1 MISHQL
7 PQPGDGPAAD
17 RPRAYPPHA
26 TPHTPLRPL
35 WCCRA
40 CGQPWPC
47 AEARLLLKADYAGN
61 AIGLSIY
68 LCGMFYEAARD
79 LYRLNPDDGPAPA
92 DLYARFV
99 AWGPYRRR
107 PPTPDLP

>member
-26 TPHTPLRPL
+26 TLRPL

-107 PPTPDLP
+107 PPTPDPP

>member
-7 PQPGDGPAAD
+7 PQPGDGPAPD
-17 RPRAYPPHA
+17 RPRAYPAHA
-26 TPHTPLRPL
+26 TPHTPLRPM

-47 AEARLLLKADYAGN
+47 PQARLLLKAEYAEN
-61 AIGLSIY
+61 QIGLSIY
-68 LCGMFYEAARD
+68 LCGMLYAAARD
-79 LYRLNPDDGPAPA
+79 LYQLHPDDGPAPA
-92 DLYARFV
+92 DLFTRFV

-107 PPTPDLP
+107 PPDLSP

>member
-68 LCGMFYEAARD
+68 LCGMFYEAARTCAM
-79 LYRLNPDDGPAPA
+79 LA
-92 DLYARFV
+92 
-99 AWGPYRRR
+99 AWSATVELISPEA
-107 PPTPDLP
+107 T